1 MLHRGEY
8 AIEGEIKITK
18 DQPQKGWKVL
28 GMTEEFTKGDKLIYI
43 ATYTWTFLWVVIFVI
58 GTIYNLTHEVSD
70 TSWMKFWEVYVWIY
84 LAVSIIVI
92 IWFTIGGVIN
102 LKEMVTALKTMKRD
116 HLDDGFVI
124 NEELKKG

>member
-1 MLHRGEY
+1 
-8 AIEGEIKITK
+8 
-18 DQPQKGWKVL
+18 
-28 GMTEEFTKGDKLIYI
+28 
-43 ATYTWTFLWVVIFVI
+43 
-58 GTIYNLTHEVSD
+58 
-70 TSWMKFWEVYVWIY
+70 MKFWEVYVWIY